1 LSREPILIHKT
12 EESEL
17 ECDFCKE
24 TLGHM
29 IFHWNETKKEH
40 TCPECKN
47 SSEDDNPFLCTNCL
61 KIDNS
66 NEFYPSKFLHQ
77 QQSKY
82 IKFEQAFGVRCDDC
96 YIYLGAFLAER
107 SELDMDDYSI
117 CKTCKR
123 DFSSTKDTFGM
134 FCSKCRLG
142 KR

>member
-1 LSREPILIHKT
+1 MSKVPILFHKT
-12 EESEL
+12 EESKL
-17 ECDFCKE
+17 EFDFCKE
-24 TLGHM
+24 TLGHI

-66 NEFYPSKFLHQ
+66 NEFYPSELLYQETKYMKFD
-77 QQSKY
+77 
-82 IKFEQAFGVRCDDC
+82 QAFGVSCDDC
-96 YIYLGAFLAER
+96 HIYLGLFLAEG
-107 SELDMDDYSI
+107 LQMDDYLI

-123 DFSSTKDTFGM
+123 DFSSTKDTRGM
-134 FCSKCRLG
+134 FCSKCRVE